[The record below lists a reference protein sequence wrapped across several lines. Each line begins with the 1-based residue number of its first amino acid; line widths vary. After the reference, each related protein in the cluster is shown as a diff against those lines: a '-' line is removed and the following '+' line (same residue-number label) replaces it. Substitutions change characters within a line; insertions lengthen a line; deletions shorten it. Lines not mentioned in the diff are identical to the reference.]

1 MTVAMKMDE
10 FPTRERYE
18 GNDKW
23 ITRLFVEKD
32 GAVKEGKDFGVFI
45 QDAKVGSVPPDKKL
59 HYHAKQE
66 TVFYILSGKCV
77 VNVEG
82 KDYELEP
89 DSAIYIPANVKHGL
103 TEVLE
108 DVKVLAIVSNPHHKS
123 DSVESKQPYYQEY
136 PG

>member
-1 MTVAMKMDE
+1 MGRTSASSYRTLSK
-10 FPTRERYE
+10 RC
-18 GNDKW
+18 
-23 ITRLFVEKD
+23 
-32 GAVKEGKDFGVFI
+32 
-45 QDAKVGSVPPDKKL
+45 SPPDKKL
-59 HYHAKQE
+59 NYHAKQK
-66 TVFYILSGKCV
+66 TVFYILSSKCI

-82 KDYELEP
+82 KDYKLEP

-108 DVKVLAIVSNPHHKS
+108 DVKVLAIVSNPHHRS